1 MAYKIK
7 DILINSKVVLAPMA
21 GVTNIAYRKMCK
33 KYGAGMV
40 TTEMISDKGIFYND
54 KKTKDLALIDEV
66 EHPVAVQIFGG
77 EIDTLVNAAKWV
89 ESNTKAD
96 IVDINMGCPV
106 LKVLKSNAGSMY
118 LKSVD
123 RIYET
128 VKSVVENVNI
138 PVTVKIRIGFDHN
151 SINVF
156 ETVEA
161 IIKAGASAIAIH
173 GRTKSDLYSGEV
185 NYKIIKQV
193 KEKHP
198 DFPIIVNGDIN
209 SALKA
214 KEILDYTKCDAVM
227 IGRASYGN
235 PYIFKQISHYLD
247 TGELLEDMS
256 FADKIEVLKE
266 YAKDLISYKGEYIA
280 MKELRGQAGW
290 FVKGCRDGAKIRL
303 KLSNINT
310 YNDLLETL
318 NLIDDK

>member
-77 EIDTLVNAAKWV
+77 EIDTLINAAKWV

-185 NYKIIKQV
+185 NYEIIKQV

-256 FADKIEVLKE
+256 FADKIEVLKK

>member
-96 IVDINMGCPV
+96 IVDINKGCPV

-185 NYKIIKQV
+185 NYEIIKQV

-266 YAKDLISYKGEYIA
+266 YAKDLISYKGEFIA